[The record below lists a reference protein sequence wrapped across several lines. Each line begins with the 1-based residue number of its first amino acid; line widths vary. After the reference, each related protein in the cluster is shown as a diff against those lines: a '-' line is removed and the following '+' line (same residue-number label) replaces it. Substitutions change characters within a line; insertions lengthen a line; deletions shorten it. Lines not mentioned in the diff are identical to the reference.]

1 MQLPEIIRVLTP
13 KASRRVLLFIA
24 ALMWTF
30 AGSMLLYRGFT
41 MGSHAAARLFFCM
54 MAGGLFYLLLFAR
67 ISTKHVI
74 RIVNLKSDHPCI
86 FSFFSIKSY
95 IMMTVMITGGIMLR
109 RSALIGQENL
119 SLGYMIM
126 GIPLLLSAFRFYYNG
141 FMYASTN

>member
-24 ALMWTF
+24 AFMWTF
-30 AGSMLLYRGFT
+30 AGSMLLYRGFS

-67 ISTKHVI
+67 ISTKHVK

-126 GIPLLLSAFRFYYNG
+126 GIPLLLSALRFYYNG